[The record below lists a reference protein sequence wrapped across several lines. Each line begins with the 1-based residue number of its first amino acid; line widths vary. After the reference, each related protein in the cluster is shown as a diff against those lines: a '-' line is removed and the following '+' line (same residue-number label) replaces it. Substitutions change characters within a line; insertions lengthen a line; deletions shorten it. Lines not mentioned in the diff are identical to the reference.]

1 MPHFCFEIKHFL
13 QMDVSYI
20 DSSRGVRYG
29 AGSQYIYH
37 RRTGYTVRMRCKRN
51 LWGYLFYNDV
61 ALI

>member
-1 MPHFCFEIKHFL
+1 MT
-13 QMDVSYI
+13 VSYI